1 MHANYKLYNVRECY
15 IRKKM
20 KAGFS
25 LLFFFFSSSLQV
37 LWSSTSAHAGFKT
50 CDTQLKENSSI
61 LVDEETGAQ
70 GV

>member
-1 MHANYKLYNVRECY
+1 MLYKEKNEGWVLTS
-15 IRKKM
+15 
-20 KAGFS
+20 F
-25 LLFFFFSSSLQV
+25 FFFFSSSLQV

>member
-1 MHANYKLYNVRECY
+1 MLYKEKNEGWVLT
-15 IRKKM
+15 
-20 KAGFS
+20 S
-25 LLFFFFSSSLQV
+25 FFFFPSSSLQA